1 MTDQQIAEINNRL
14 ESLTQRLS
22 NVELLTG
29 TIGTSQVAIVQL
41 LNTQNE
47 HTQILN
53 RHTQVLDSIIQT
65 QAEQS
70 QQLAEIL
77 RIIRDRNG
85 GSGL

>member
-65 QAEQS
+65 EAEQS

-77 RIIRDRNG
+77 RILRDRNG

>member
-14 ESLTQRLS
+14 ESLNQRLS

-29 TIGTSQVAIVQL
+29 TIGTSQVAIAKL
-41 LNTQNE
+41 LNVQE
-47 HTQILN
+47 QHS
-53 RHTQVLDSIIQT
+53 QVLNSIVQT

-77 RIIRDRNG
+77 NILRDRNG

>member
-77 RIIRDRNG
+77 RILRDRNG

>member
-14 ESLTQRLS
+14 ESLNQRLS
-22 NVELLTG
+22 SVELLTG

-77 RIIRDRNG
+77 RILRDRNG
-85 GSGL
+85 GGGL

>member
-1 MTDQQIAEINNRL
+1 MTDQQIAEINTRL
-14 ESLTQRLS
+14 ESLNQRLS

-29 TIGTSQVAIVQL
+29 TIGTSQVAIAKL
-41 LNTQNE
+41 LNVQE
-47 HTQILN
+47 QHS
-53 RHTQVLDSIIQT
+53 QVLNSIVQT

-77 RIIRDRNG
+77 QILRDRNG

>member
-1 MTDQQIAEINNRL
+1 MTDQQIAEINSRL
-14 ESLTQRLS
+14 ESLNQRLNS
-22 NVELLTG
+22 VELLTG
-29 TIGTSQVAIVQL
+29 TIGTSQVAIVPL

-77 RIIRDRNG
+77 RILRDRNG

>member
-65 QAEQS
+65 EAEQS

>member
-1 MTDQQIAEINNRL
+1 MTDQQITEINNRL
-14 ESLTQRLS
+14 ESLNQRLS
-22 NVELLTG
+22 SVELLTG

-53 RHTQVLDSIIQT
+53 RHTQVLNSIVQT

-77 RIIRDRNG
+77 NILRDRNG

>member
-14 ESLTQRLS
+14 ESLNQRLS
-22 NVELLTG
+22 SVELLTG

-77 RIIRDRNG
+77 RILRDRNG

>member
-1 MTDQQIAEINNRL
+1 MTDQQIAEINSRL
-14 ESLTQRLS
+14 ESLNQRLS

-77 RIIRDRNG
+77 RILRDRNG
-85 GSGL
+85 GNRL

>member
-1 MTDQQIAEINNRL
+1 MTDQQIAEINSRL
-14 ESLTQRLS
+14 ESLNQRLNS
-22 NVELLTG
+22 VELLTG

-77 RIIRDRNG
+77 RILRDRNG